1 MEPRQAALLALAI
14 VTALIC
20 AAAIFLLGTRRPSSP
35 EPPSARTVRVD
46 GRDRTFLVF
55 APPAR
60 LAGAAALL
68 CYPGSGETAEDFR
81 RRIAPALERL
91 ARQQRFVVAYLQ
103 GFESHFNDCRRLAPY
118 SARTERIDDVA
129 FSRAVVAD
137 LESRDGV
144 ARRRVFA
151 LGYSNGGHMVF
162 RLALEA
168 PDLIAGIIA
177 VGANVPAGDNLACT
191 PVPGRPPAVVLV
203 EGDRD
208 PINPYRGGRVTIFGF
223 GDRGNVLSAEGSA
236 RWFAERNGSS
246 RPGSR
251 RVLGEQQGRVALE
264 QDFGE
269 PPHRVRLITISG
281 GGHAIPQAAYRYPR
295 ILGGTYRDDAVLES
309 ALRFVQQE
317 ISPLPLGSSSPD

>member
-1 MEPRQAALLALAI
+1 METRRAALLALAI
-14 VTALIC
+14 GTALILVT
-20 AAAIFLLGTRRPSSP
+20 AVFLLGTRQPSSP
-35 EPPSARTVRVD
+35 GPASARTVRVD

-55 APPAR
+55 APPTR
-60 LAGAAALL
+60 PAGMVALL
-68 CYPGSGETAEDFR
+68 VYPGSGETAGDLR
-81 RRIAPALERL
+81 RRIAPALERM
-91 ARQQRFVVAYLQ
+91 ARQQGLVVAYLQ

-118 SARTERIDDVA
+118 SARAERIDDVA

-144 ARRRVFA
+144 DRRKVIA

-168 PDLIAGIIA
+168 PDLVAGVIAIA
-177 VGANVPAGDNLACT
+177 ANVPAGDNLVCT
-191 PVPGRPPAVVLV
+191 PAPGRPPMVVLV

-208 PINPYRGGRVTIFGF
+208 PINPYAGGRVTIFGF
-223 GDRGNVLSAEGSA
+223 GDRGNVLSAAESAHWFASRSGSA
-236 RWFAERNGSS
+236 Q
-246 RPGSR
+246 PGSR

-269 PPHRVRLITISG
+269 PRPRVRLMTVVG
-281 GGHAIPQAAYRYPR
+281 GGHVIPQTAYRYPR

-309 ALRFVQQE
+309 AMRFVLKPTNGE
-317 ISPLPLGSSSPD
+317 

>member
-1 MEPRQAALLALAI
+1 MGTREACLLAVGAAVAVAIGAAVALLA
-14 VTALIC
+14 
-20 AAAIFLLGTRRPSSP
+20 TRL
-35 EPPSARTVRVD
+35 PPARNPLPARVVRVD
-46 GRDRTFLVF
+46 GMDRTFLVF
-55 APPAR
+55 AP
-60 LAGAAALL
+60 AGRRAHAPALL
-68 CYPGSGETAEDFR
+68 VYPGSGETADGIR
-81 RRIAPALERL
+81 RRIAPTLERL
-91 ARQQRFVVAYLQ
+91 AGQQGFVVAYLQ
-103 GFESHFNDCRRLAPY
+103 GFESHFNDCRRLAPF

-144 ARRRVFA
+144 DRRTVFA

-168 PDLIAGIIA
+168 PDLIAGVIA
-177 VGANVPAGDNLACT
+177 VAANVPAGDNLACT

-223 GDRGNVLSAEGSA
+223 GDRGNVLSAEESA
-236 RWFAERNGSS
+236 RWFAERTGSA
-246 RPGSR
+246 RPSPR

-264 QDFGE
+264 QEFGE
-269 PPHRVRLITISG
+269 PPHRVRLITIAG

-317 ISPLPLGSSSPD
+317 ISPLPLGSSSPR